1 MKLDTRI
8 NNAYRQWCKQTF
20 PDYKV
25 QDFPLKGRMYEVW
38 RAAWFASMDYMDN
51 RRMANDDQMGKV

>member
-25 QDFPLKGRMYEVW
+25 ADFPLKGRMYEIW
-38 RAAWFASMDYMDN
+38 RAAWFASMDYMYN
-51 RRMANDDQMGKV
+51 KRMANDD